1 MAFYAVFMPQH
12 SDIPVDE
19 ALTGGK
25 ARFSF
30 AGLGSKFWVFIVC
43 MALGIAAAAAFMNN
57 ISMIVVVTG
66 IDTTGAAVGIIMTGF
81 GAGLMV
87 GGAIYP
93 IAYRL
98 LKRAAMPVFLLI
110 DAVCFLAIM
119 ANTYY
124 MTLIVCATIIGV
136 VFGFL
141 NAAWGDMANKKVA
154 DYPAASSSGASVF
167 IAASGLAQFLSPLFP
182 VGLCLCCG
190 TDGSQSVLSV
200 LLGDPYHRYRRYRI
214 AHHGHRQEEQD

>member
-1 MAFYAVFMPQH
+1 
-12 SDIPVDE
+12 
-19 ALTGGK
+19 
-25 ARFSF
+25 
-30 AGLGSKFWVFIVC
+30 

-57 ISMIVVVTG
+57 ISMIVVGTG

-124 MTLIVCATIIGV
+124 MTLIVCATIISV
-136 VFGFL
+136 VL
-141 NAAWGDMANKKVA
+141 NAAWGDMANKKAA

-167 IAASGLAQFLSPLFP
+167 IAASGLAQFLSIT
-182 VGLCLCCG
+182 V
-190 TDGSQSVLSV
+190 
-200 LLGDPYHRYRRYRI
+200 
-214 AHHGHRQEEQD
+214 

>member
-1 MAFYAVFMPQH
+1 
-12 SDIPVDE
+12 
-19 ALTGGK
+19 
-25 ARFSF
+25 
-30 AGLGSKFWVFIVC
+30 

-57 ISMIVVVTG
+57 ISMIVVGTG

-124 MTLIVCATIIGV
+124 MTLIVCATIISV
-136 VFGFL
+136 VL
-141 NAAWGDMANKKVA
+141 NAAWGDMANKKAA

-167 IAASGLAQFLSPLFP
+167 IAASGLAQFLSPPPSCRPLP
-182 VGLCLCCG
+182 LLRGGRKPIRSISITRRSL
-190 TDGSQSVLSV
+190 SSVSHCSSW
-200 LLGDPYHRYRRYRI
+200 PSSRRTRLI
-214 AHHGHRQEEQD
+214 TSDDDFRHEFS

>member
-1 MAFYAVFMPQH
+1 
-12 SDIPVDE
+12 
-19 ALTGGK
+19 
-25 ARFSF
+25 
-30 AGLGSKFWVFIVC
+30 

-57 ISMIVVVTG
+57 ISMIVVGTG

-124 MTLIVCATIIGV
+124 MTLIVCATIISV

-141 NAAWGDMANKKVA
+141 NAAWGDVANKKVA

-167 IAASGLAQFLSPLFP
+167 IAASGLA
-182 VGLCLCCG
+182 
-190 TDGSQSVLSV
+190 
-200 LLGDPYHRYRRYRI
+200 
-214 AHHGHRQEEQD
+214 

>member
-1 MAFYAVFMPQH
+1 
-12 SDIPVDE
+12 
-19 ALTGGK
+19 
-25 ARFSF
+25 
-30 AGLGSKFWVFIVC
+30 

-57 ISMIVVVTG
+57 ISMIVVGTG

-124 MTLIVCATIIGV
+124 MTLIVCATIISV

-141 NAAWGDMANKKVA
+141 NAAWGDMANKKAA

-167 IAASGLAQFLSPLFP
+167 IAASGLAQFLSHFSCRPLP
-182 VGLCLCCG
+182 LLRGGRKPIRSISITRRSL
-190 TDGSQSVLSV
+190 SSVSAV
-200 LLGDPYHRYRRYRI
+200 SHCSSWPSSRRTRLI
-214 AHHGHRQEEQD
+214 TSDDDFRHEFS

>member
-1 MAFYAVFMPQH
+1 
-12 SDIPVDE
+12 
-19 ALTGGK
+19 
-25 ARFSF
+25 
-30 AGLGSKFWVFIVC
+30 

-57 ISMIVVVTG
+57 ISMIVVGTG

-124 MTLIVCATIIGV
+124 MTLIVCATIISV
-136 VFGFL
+136 VL
-141 NAAWGDMANKKVA
+141 NAAWGDMANKKAA

-167 IAASGLAQFLSPLFP
+167 IAASGLAQFLSPPFP
-182 VGLCLCCG
+182 VGPCLCCG
-190 TDGSQSVLSV
+190 ADGSQSVLSV
-200 LLGDPYHRYRRYRI
+200 LLGDPYHRYRRYLI
-214 AHHGHRQEEQD
+214 AHHGHHQEEQD